1 VAGTPPFWSK
11 EKNDSKGS
19 MDLGPASFS
28 KTIILVYQNYLVE
41 LIPNKVRNLNE
52 YVEISVDVSLAGLI
66 PNKA

>member
-1 VAGTPPFWSK
+1 
-11 EKNDSKGS
+11 